1 MDALHRAGKIREWGL
16 SNFPA
21 WAVVSIYHACA
32 ASGRVRPT
40 VYQGCYNAITR
51 SVEFELMPAARS
63 LGIHCYHY
71 NPLAGG

>member
-1 MDALHRAGKIREWGL
+1 MDALHREGKIREWGL

-21 WAVVSIYHACA
+21 LAVVSIHHACA

-71 NPLAGG
+71 SPLAGG